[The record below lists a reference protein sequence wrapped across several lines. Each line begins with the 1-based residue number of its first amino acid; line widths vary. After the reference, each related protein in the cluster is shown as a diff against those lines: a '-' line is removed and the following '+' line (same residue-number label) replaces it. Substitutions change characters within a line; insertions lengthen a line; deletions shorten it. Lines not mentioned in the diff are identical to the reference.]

1 MTILI
6 SDMGDTVVASYKRG
20 TFTLADWTVLPKQGF
35 FRAWLESHPWLLNRI
50 QSRQQKRQAKK
61 RVTEGFRTG
70 FEDDNAPPLVR
81 TLEELADENV
91 LDEHDL
97 ARKLTVAIRRTADDL
112 KSDVQRRYSYEE
124 WVEYTRLIR
133 FTRHT
138 HTPLDVEEDE
148 EGLIEWDWIGE
159 DSPMMADQSESE
171 WLLDRLCESLDRY
184 MRRQV
189 PEHVKKRR
197 RSQVEERKRQRSVVG
212 VVLGLGDRLSFGRPR
227 SESGDG
233 DEGKKGSGKGT

>member
-35 FRAWLESHPWLLNRI
+35 FRAWLESHPWLLDKI
-50 QSRQQKRQAKK
+50 QNRQQKRQAKR
-61 RVTEGFRTG
+61 RVADGFLTG
-70 FEDDNAPPLVR
+70 FEDNDAPPLAR
-81 TLEELADENV
+81 TLEELADEDV

-112 KSDVQRRYSYEE
+112 KSDAQRRYSYEE
-124 WVEYTRLIR
+124 WAEYTRLIR

-171 WLLDRLCESLDRY
+171 WILDRLCESLDRY
-184 MRRQV
+184 MRRQL
-189 PEHVKKRR
+189 PEHVKRRR
-197 RSQVEERKRQRSVVG
+197 RSQVEERQRQRSVVG
-212 VVLGLGDRLSFGRPR
+212 VGVGERLSFGRSR
-227 SESGDG
+227 SRSGGG
-233 DEGKKGSGKGT
+233 DEGEKGSGKDT